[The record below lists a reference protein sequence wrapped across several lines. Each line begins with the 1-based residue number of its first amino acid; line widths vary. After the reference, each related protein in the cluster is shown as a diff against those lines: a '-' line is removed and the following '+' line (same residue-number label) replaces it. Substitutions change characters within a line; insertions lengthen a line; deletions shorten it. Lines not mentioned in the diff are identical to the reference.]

1 MTIGSWED
9 SDHEL
14 GRKLTEAGISW
25 FVCPLCSTI
34 SVNPNDVRERYCG
47 RCHRFVDDPAP
58 PPMGPYWH
66 PGDEA

>member
-1 MTIGSWED
+1 MTDTNED
-9 SDHEL
+9 GDHEL

-34 SVNPNDVRERYCG
+34 SVNPNDVQERYCG
-47 RCHRFVDDPAP
+47 RCHRFVDDPP
-58 PPMGPYWH
+58 PLPMGSYWH